1 MARRI
6 PTGITDVDKLG
17 ILVDRELAR
26 LETLGKQGFVST
38 TKPVAKSDS
47 YFFVDNGTLKF
58 FNATTGATKPV
69 QLGS

>member
-6 PTGITDVDKLG
+6 PTGIKDIDQLG

-26 LETLGKQGFVST
+26 LETIGKQGFISN
-38 TKPVAKSDS
+38 TKPVARSDS

-58 FNATTGATKPV
+58 FNATTGTTGTVKIE
-69 QLGS
+69 

>member
-6 PTGITDVDKLG
+6 PTGIKDTDQLG

-26 LETLGKQGFVST
+26 LETIGKQGFVAT
-38 TKPVAKSDS
+38 TKPVARSDS

-58 FNATTGATKPV
+58 FNAVTGTTGTVKIE
-69 QLGS
+69 

>member
-6 PTGITDVDKLG
+6 PTGIKDTAQLG

-26 LETLGKQGFVST
+26 LETLGKQGFVSN
-38 TKPVAKSDS
+38 TKPVARSDS

-58 FNATTGATKPV
+58 FNATTNTTNPV

>member
-6 PTGITDVDKLG
+6 PTGITDTSQLG

-26 LETLGKQGFVST
+26 LETTAKQGFVST
-38 TKPVAKSDS
+38 TKPASTTSS

-58 FNATTGATKPV
+58 FNATANETKTV

>member
-6 PTGITDVDKLG
+6 PTGITDTAQLG

-26 LETLGKQGFVST
+26 LETLGKQGFVAN
-38 TKPVAKSDS
+38 TKPVARTDS

-58 FNATTGATKPV
+58 FNATTGTTGTVKIE
-69 QLGS
+69 

>member
-6 PTGITDVDKLG
+6 PTGITDTAQLG

-26 LETLGKQGFVST
+26 LETMAKQGFVSNS
-38 TKPVAKSDS
+38 KPVATTQS
-47 YFFVDNGTLKF
+47 YFYVDDGTLKF
-58 FNATTGATKPV
+58 FNATTNETTPV

>member
-6 PTGITDVDKLG
+6 PTGITDTAQLG

-38 TKPVAKSDS
+38 TKPVARSDS
-47 YFFVDNGTLKF
+47 YFFVDNGVLKF
-58 FNATTGATKPV
+58 FNAVTGTTGTV
-69 QLGS
+69 TIS